1 MSSNGRIIWRE
12 AVVANSASAPRWK
25 APAGLKILVPGYA
38 QWRWNQRERAT
49 VLFGS
54 FVMAV
59 GVGIF
64 TWGTI
69 TALAVFAFAF
79 GTHVVS
85 TVDVMRQ
92 TAFPG
97 FGRWMP
103 WLSASGGLA
112 VGVYGP
118 AVCVASLVAWPA
130 SSHQADRETSS
141 RYLVN
146 YLAYRKDVPTR
157 NEWIWIRPSRYR
169 DGRVGQI
176 VAIPGQEVEWT
187 GNQLRVDGKRLWLA
201 TPCHSLHPPE
211 EMAYVVPAKHFLV
224 NTDTSRTA
232 RRSRSGG
239 LELVPADEIAG
250 RAWARL
256 YPIQDRELL
265 Q

>member
-1 MSSNGRIIWRE
+1 MARNGRIVWQE
-12 AVVANSASAPRWK
+12 GVGSKSASALRWK

-38 QWRWNQRERAT
+38 QWTWHQPERAA

-54 FVMAV
+54 FLMAV

-64 TWGTI
+64 TWGTG
-69 TALAVFAFAF
+69 TGLAVLAFAF
-79 GTHVVS
+79 GTHVAS
-85 TVDVMRQ
+85 TVDVVRQ

-112 VGVYGP
+112 MGVYGP
-118 AVCVASLVAWPA
+118 VVGLAALVAWPV
-130 SSHQADRETSS
+130 SSNQADLGRSS
-141 RYLVN
+141 GYAVN
-146 YLAYRKDVPTR
+146 YLAYRSHAPSRGD
-157 NEWIWIRPSRYR
+157 WIWVRPSRTR
-169 DGRVGQI
+169 DGRVGKI
-176 VAIPGQEVEWT
+176 IAAPGQEVEWT

-211 EMAYVVPAKHFLV
+211 EMAYVVPADHFLV
-224 NTDTSRTA
+224 NTGTSRSA
-232 RRSRSGG
+232 GRSRSGG
-239 LELVPADEIAG
+239 LELVPADQIAG

-256 YPIQDRELL
+256 YPIQDRQLL